1 MPNLESIGWNTRLQ
15 ERMPLEWVG
24 TLGRVA
30 AEHTHVYAVWT
41 GESELLAEV
50 PGALRHQ
57 ARSREDFPAVGD
69 WVIVELKAGASH
81 AVIRQILPRYSKLS
95 RRVKD
100 RSRRE
105 NSEEEQLLATNVD
118 VLFIAS
124 ALDRPPDRQMLE
136 RLLVMA
142 SNSGTQ
148 PVVLLTKSDSLAEWM
163 LVRDQVLELAPD
175 VTVLAVSAI
184 TGDGLE
190 TLTDFVGPGR
200 TLAIIGPSGAGKST
214 LVNRLIGKDMLRV
227 GEVRATDQKGRHT
240 TTHRQMVQI
249 PGGGVI
255 IDTPGLRELKL
266 WEADAGLENTFGD
279 IQEMAGECR
288 FRDCDHQTA
297 PGCAVQAAFERGDL
311 AKDRLDRFLKL
322 NAEVSRKN
330 PEPWR
335 KKGPGRPHRRR

>member
-1 MPNLESIGWNTRLQ
+1 MPNLESIGWNSRLQ
-15 ERMPLEWVG
+15 ECAPVEWAG
-24 TLGRVA
+24 SLGRIA
-30 AEHTHVYAVWT
+30 AEHTHVYVVWT
-41 GESELLAEV
+41 GEEELLAEV
-50 PGALRHQ
+50 PGVLRHQ

-69 WVIVELKAGASH
+69 WVIVEPKSGESH

-105 NSEEEQLLATNVD
+105 NAEEEQLLATNVD

-124 ALDRPPDRQMLE
+124 GLDRPPDRQMLE

-142 SNSGTQ
+142 TQSGTQ
-148 PVVLLTKSDSLAEWM
+148 PVVLLTKSDSCENWAT
-163 LVRDQVLELAPD
+163 VRDQVLELAPE
-175 VTVLAVSAI
+175 VTVLAVSSVS
-184 TGDGLE
+184 GDGLE
-190 TLTDFVGPGR
+190 PLGAFVGPGR

-214 LVNRLIGKDMLRV
+214 LVNRLIGKDLQRT
-227 GEVRATDQKGRHT
+227 GEVRTADQKGRHI

-255 IDTPGLRELKL
+255 IDTPGLRELRL
-266 WEADAGLENTFGD
+266 WEADAGLEHAFSD
-279 IQEMAGECR
+279 IQALAVDCR

-297 PGCAVQAAFERGDL
+297 PGCAVQGAFERGEL
-311 AKDRLDRFLKL
+311 AKDRLDRFFKL
-322 NAEVSRKN
+322 NAEVSKKN